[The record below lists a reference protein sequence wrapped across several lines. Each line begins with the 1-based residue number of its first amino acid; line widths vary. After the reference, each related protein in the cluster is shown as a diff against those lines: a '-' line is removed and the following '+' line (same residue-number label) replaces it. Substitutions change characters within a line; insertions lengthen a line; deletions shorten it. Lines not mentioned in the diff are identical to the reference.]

1 MLYLSTFT
9 WFLAEDSNAADCT
22 PTNCSS
28 LAAPRYLMFQCDSN
42 KHMDSLGV
50 TTDCTIRPDFF
61 LTCFFSSYNDSYYY
75 ESIHNR
81 AAAIG
86 KAFRAMSMV

>member
-1 MLYLSTFT
+1 
-9 WFLAEDSNAADCT
+9 
-22 PTNCSS
+22 
-28 LAAPRYLMFQCDSN
+28 
-42 KHMDSLGV
+42 MDSLGV

-61 LTCFFSSYNDSYYY
+61 LTCVFSSYNDSYYY